1 MCIPFL
7 YLVPYALVFSRAAV
21 TTYQKRDGLKQ
32 QICIL
37 SHFWRPD
44 VEIEVS
50 AGLRS
55 SRGSRAG
62 PSRLSQLPELLGVP
76 WLVAAF
82 IALISASSSQGLL
95 SPCVF
100 SSVSYQMVWNDLIW
114 DPELNDIYK
123 DPFPNKVPFTGSGR
137 GQIFWALFN
146 RFTIVSAIGPQPSGL
161 SFLYPFFH
169 LLSSLCWL
177 RERVLGI

>member
-7 YLVPYALVFSRAAV
+7 YFVPYVLVFSRAAV
-21 TTYQKRDGLKQ
+21 TTYQKLDGLKQ

-37 SHFWRPD
+37 SQFWRPD

-50 AGLRS
+50 AGLPPPEG
-55 SRGSRAG
+55 RGAG
-62 PSRLSQLPELLGVP
+62 PSRLSQLPEILGVP

-100 SSVSYQMVWNDLIW
+100 SSVSYQMVWNDLI
-114 DPELNDIYK
+114 
-123 DPFPNKVPFTGSGR
+123 
-137 GQIFWALFN
+137 
-146 RFTIVSAIGPQPSGL
+146 
-161 SFLYPFFH
+161 
-169 LLSSLCWL
+169 
-177 RERVLGI
+177 